1 MKAVRL
7 VILAHRYIGIPMS
20 LLFAIWFISGITM
33 MYTRGMPGTDDSQ
46 LQQPK
51 VPVGQI
57 RLAPQ
62 EAARLAGVGRS
73 VDTVSVIGLLGRPA
87 YRFGDP
93 HRSGAIVFADDGENF
108 NGTTASDG
116 SRILA
121 AGLGHAPDD
130 VHYVAT
136 IEQPDQWT
144 LTLQRQLPLL
154 RFEIDDD
161 KGTTAYV
168 SERSGDVA
176 LVIDRRDKWLAWLG
190 AIPHWFY
197 FTPLRTHQPAWY
209 WTIVFVSSVGCLVA
223 LLGLVLVFTQ
233 FRRSSPFRL
242 ADAIGYRGWMR
253 WHYYSG
259 AIFGIFI
266 FTWIFSGLLSME
278 PFRWMEQSGLPVPA
292 DILSGGP
299 VDLAEFDQIA
309 NATLPLPTAP
319 FRLDLMQIHGRPHIA
334 VYAEDPSKPALYD
347 VASREFRDRDFG
359 TDEIGMRLESAL
371 QVRIASVDLVRDYDA
386 YYYDRDG
393 TLPLPV
399 VRVKLD
405 DPDETWLYVDPSLC
419 TVRLRNHR
427 LSRLERWL
435 FNGLHS
441 LDFGFWFDSR
451 PLWDIVVI
459 TLSLGGL
466 ASSLIGM
473 MLGLKRLSGRR
484 SNQTRWSTE

>member
-7 VILAHRYIGIPMS
+7 VILAHRYIGLPMG
-20 LLFAIWFISGITM
+20 LLFAIWFMSGITM
-33 MYTRGMPGTDDSQ
+33 MYTRGMPGTDDRS
-46 LQQPK
+46 LQRPK
-51 VPVGQI
+51 VPVEQI
-57 RLAPQ
+57 RLGPQ
-62 EAARLAGVGRS
+62 EASRLAGVGRS
-73 VDTVSVIGLLGRPA
+73 VDTVSIIGLLGRPA

-93 HRSGAIVFADDGENF
+93 DWDGALVFADDGTKF
-108 NGTTASDG
+108 SGTTAPDG
-116 SRILA
+116 TRILA
-121 AGLGHAPDD
+121 EGLGHAADD
-130 VHYVAT
+130 VRYVAT
-136 IEQPDQWT
+136 IAEPDQWT
-144 LTLQRQLPLL
+144 LTLRRQLPLL
-154 RFEIDDD
+154 RFEIDDVA
-161 KGTTAYV
+161 GTTAYV
-168 SERSGDVA
+168 SGRSGDIA

-209 WTIVFVSSVGCLVA
+209 WTIVFVSSVGCVVA

-233 FRRSSPFRL
+233 FRRSSPLRL
-242 ADAIGYRGWMR
+242 GDAVRYRGWMR

-266 FTWIFSGLLSME
+266 FTWIFSGLLSMQ
-278 PFRWMEQSGLPVPA
+278 PFRWSERSGLPVPA

-299 VDLAEFDQIA
+299 GDLAEFNQLA
-309 NATLPLPTAP
+309 NGTLPLPAGP
-319 FRLDLMQIHGRPHIA
+319 YRLDLVQIHGRPHIA
-334 VYAEDPSKPALYD
+334 VYAEDPSKPDLYD
-347 VASREFRDRDFG
+347 VASGEFRDRDFG
-359 TDEIGMRLESAL
+359 VDDIARRLANAL
-371 QVRIASVDLVRDYDA
+371 PVRIASVDLVRDYDA

-393 TLPLPV
+393 DLPLPV

-405 DPDETWLYVDPSLC
+405 DPDETWLYVDPTLC
-419 TVRLRNHR
+419 TVQLRNHR

-484 SNQTRWSTE
+484 SN